1 MWRRYQ
7 SLLPALAYGAWL
19 RIKEKFAR
27 TLIGSGWIALSAL
40 LTMAVLGSIYGTIT
54 GVEDWSAYWIY
65 VAIGLVSWNTLASCI
80 TASCTLFERARER
93 VLNQPMPLG
102 VFVIEEWVSISL
114 SMLIAL
120 FAVLL
125 VMGLTQPELWWYFL
139 NAGWLGM
146 VNLLLGCLW
155 LSLFISPL
163 AVTLADLQQLT
174 PILLQIGFLAS
185 PILFYRQ
192 SLGALAWVTRLNPLY
207 AWVRMARDPFL
218 GHPHWGWQ
226 WIALIVQLGLAMFLL
241 WRIDRRRMSVIR
253 WL

>member
-1 MWRRYQ
+1 MWRSYQ

-27 TLIGSGWIALSAL
+27 TLIGIGWIALSAL
-40 LTMAVLGSIYGTIT
+40 LTMAVLGSIYGKIT
-54 GVEDWSAYWIY
+54 GVEDWSTYWIY
-65 VAIGLVSWNTLASCI
+65 VAIGLVSWNTLANCI

-93 VLNQPMPLG
+93 VINQPMPLG
-102 VFVIEEWVSISL
+102 LFVIEEWISISL

-120 FAVLL
+120 LAVLL
-125 VMGLTQPELWWYFL
+125 VMGLKQPGLWWYFL

-146 VNLLLGCLW
+146 ANLLIGCLW
-155 LSLFISPL
+155 LSLLISPI
-163 AVTLADLQQLT
+163 AVSLADLQQLV

-192 SLGALAWVTRLNPLY
+192 SLGALAWVTSLNPLY
-207 AWVRMARDPFL
+207 VWVRMARDPFL
-218 GHPHWGWQ
+218 GNPHWGLQ
-226 WIALIVQLGLAMFLL
+226 LLALIMQLALAAFFL
-241 WRIDRRRMSVIR
+241 WRIDRRRMAVIR

>member
-1 MWRRYQ
+1 MWRSYQ

-27 TLIGSGWIALSAL
+27 TLIGIGWIALSAL
-40 LTMAVLGSIYGTIT
+40 LTMAVLGSIYGKIT
-54 GVEDWSAYWIY
+54 GVEDWSTYWIY
-65 VAIGLVSWNTLASCI
+65 VAIGLVSWNTLANCI

-93 VLNQPMPLG
+93 VINQPMPLG
-102 VFVIEEWVSISL
+102 LFVIEEWISISL

-120 FAVLL
+120 LAVLL
-125 VMGLTQPELWWYFL
+125 VMGLKQPVLWWYFL

-146 VNLLLGCLW
+146 ANLLLGCLW
-155 LSLFISPL
+155 LSLLISPI
-163 AVTLADLQQLT
+163 AVSLADLQQLV

-192 SLGALAWVTRLNPLY
+192 SLGALAWVTSLNPLY
-207 AWVRMARDPFL
+207 VWVRMARDPFL
-218 GHPHWGWQ
+218 GNPHWGLQ
-226 WIALIVQLGLAMFLL
+226 SLALIMQLALAVFFL
-241 WRIDRRRMSVIR
+241 WRIDRRRMAVIR

>member
-1 MWRRYQ
+1 MWRSYQ
-7 SLLPALAYGAWL
+7 TLLPALTYGAWL

-40 LTMAVLGSIYGTIT
+40 LTMAVLGTIYGKIT
-54 GVEDWSAYWIY
+54 GVEDWSTYWIY
-65 VAIGLVSWNTLASCI
+65 VAIGLVSWNTLANSI

-93 VLNQPMPLG
+93 VINQPMPLG
-102 VFVIEEWVSISL
+102 IFVIEEWISISL

-120 FAVLL
+120 LAVLL
-125 VMGLTQPELWWYFL
+125 VMGLKQPELWWYFL
-139 NAGWLGM
+139 SAGWLGI

-155 LSLFISPL
+155 LSLLISPI
-163 AVTLADLQQLT
+163 AVSLADLQQLV

-192 SLGALAWVTRLNPLY
+192 SLGALAWVTSLNPLY
-207 AWVRMARDPFL
+207 VWVRMARDPFL
-218 GHPHWGWQ
+218 GNPHWGLQ
-226 WIALIVQLGLAMFLL
+226 SLAVMMQLALAVFFL
-241 WRIDRRRMSVIR
+241 WRIDRRRMAVIR

>member
-1 MWRRYQ
+1 MWRSYQ

-27 TLIGSGWIALSAL
+27 TLIGIGWIALSAL
-40 LTMAVLGSIYGTIT
+40 LTMAVLGSIYGKIT
-54 GVEDWSAYWIY
+54 GVEDWSTYWIY
-65 VAIGLVSWNTLASCI
+65 VAIGLVSWNTLANCI

-93 VLNQPMPLG
+93 VINQPMPLG
-102 VFVIEEWVSISL
+102 LFVIEEWISISL

-120 FAVLL
+120 LAVLL
-125 VMGLTQPELWWYFL
+125 VMGLKQPGLWWYFL

-146 VNLLLGCLW
+146 ANLLIGCLW
-155 LSLFISPL
+155 LSLLISPI
-163 AVTLADLQQLT
+163 AVSLADLQQLV

-192 SLGALAWVTRLNPLY
+192 SLGALAWVTSLNPLY
-207 AWVRMARDPFL
+207 VWVRMARDPFL
-218 GHPHWGWQ
+218 GNPHWGLQ
-226 WIALIVQLGLAMFLL
+226 SLALIMQLALAAFFL
-241 WRIDRRRMSVIR
+241 WRIDRRRMAVIR

>member
-1 MWRRYQ
+1 MWRSYQ

-27 TLIGSGWIALSAL
+27 TLIGIGWIALSAL
-40 LTMAVLGSIYGTIT
+40 LTMAVLGSIYGKIT
-54 GVEDWSAYWIY
+54 GVEDWSTYWIY
-65 VAIGLVSWNTLASCI
+65 VAIGLVSWNTLANCI

-93 VLNQPMPLG
+93 VINQPMPLSL
-102 VFVIEEWVSISL
+102 FVIEEWISISL

-120 FAVLL
+120 LAVLL
-125 VMGLTQPELWWYFL
+125 VMGLKQPGLWWYFL

-146 VNLLLGCLW
+146 ANLLLGCLW
-155 LSLFISPL
+155 LSLLISPI
-163 AVTLADLQQLT
+163 AVSLADLQQLV

-192 SLGALAWVTRLNPLY
+192 SLGALAWVTSLNPLY
-207 AWVRMARDPFL
+207 VWVRMARDPFL
-218 GHPHWGWQ
+218 GNPHWGLQ
-226 WIALIVQLGLAMFLL
+226 SLALIMQLALAAFFL
-241 WRIDRRRMSVIR
+241 WRIDRRRMAVIR

>member
-1 MWRRYQ
+1 MWRSYQ

-27 TLIGSGWIALSAL
+27 TLIGIGWIALSAL
-40 LTMAVLGSIYGTIT
+40 LTMAVLGSIYGKIT
-54 GVEDWSAYWIY
+54 GVEDWSTYWIY
-65 VAIGLVSWNTLASCI
+65 VAIGLVSWNTLANCI

-93 VLNQPMPLG
+93 VITQPMPLG
-102 VFVIEEWVSISL
+102 LFVIEEWISISL

-120 FAVLL
+120 LAVLL
-125 VMGLTQPELWWYFL
+125 VMGLKQPGLWWYFL

-146 VNLLLGCLW
+146 ANLLLGCLW
-155 LSLFISPL
+155 LSLLISPI
-163 AVTLADLQQLT
+163 AVSLADLQQLV

-192 SLGALAWVTRLNPLY
+192 SLGALAWVTSLNPLY
-207 AWVRMARDPFL
+207 VWVRMARDPFL
-218 GHPHWGWQ
+218 GNPHWGLQ
-226 WIALIVQLGLAMFLL
+226 SLALIMQLALAVFFL
-241 WRIDRRRMSVIR
+241 WRIDRRRMAVIR